1 MQDRRLIGSAPIPHP
16 RPIALRR
23 RSDIPHPHTTPSPA
37 TGYRHIGGAPT
48 SPTDI
53 SRPKPQDN
61 ILHQYAPQARDIGY
75 RLGWCCV
82 DCNKEVTMDASAGI
96 SLGRGDA
103 LSMWIPNT
111 SWAKGARRRNRLPS
125 IQSADRMLTKVL
137 TKPVAEKKMNSAMKG
152 VSLYLLA
159 GERELTLT

>member
-1 MQDRRLIGSAPIPHP
+1 
-16 RPIALRR
+16 
-23 RSDIPHPHTTPSPA
+23 
-37 TGYRHIGGAPT
+37 
-48 SPTDI
+48 
-53 SRPKPQDN
+53 
-61 ILHQYAPQARDIGY
+61 
-75 RLGWCCV
+75 
-82 DCNKEVTMDASAGI
+82 MDASAGI